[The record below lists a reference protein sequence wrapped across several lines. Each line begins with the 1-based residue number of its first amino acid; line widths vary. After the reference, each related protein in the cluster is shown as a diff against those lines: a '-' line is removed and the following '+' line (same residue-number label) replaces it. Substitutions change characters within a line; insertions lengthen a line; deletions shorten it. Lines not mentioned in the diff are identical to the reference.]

1 MPSNKPADFCV
12 PSLMAQPHP
21 KLGST
26 DNSLSRMGVHCLRSR
41 VHRFESCRGRH
52 SCIFERASSILR
64 RRGLAKPHLRTMTA
78 KSSDGYQCSPVGDAH
93 SPVRPYEVRWAK
105 TTRRRHDQHLDRH
118 RPLLGWSSGF
128 DDN

>member
-41 VHRFESCRGRH
+41 VRCS
-52 SCIFERASSILR
+52 
-64 RRGLAKPHLRTMTA
+64 
-78 KSSDGYQCSPVGDAH
+78 SPVGGAI
-93 SPVRPYEVRWAK
+93 PVFSSVH
-105 TTRRRHDQHLDRH
+105 RRFSDEGDSLSRICA
-118 RPLLGWSSGF
+118 P
-128 DDN
+128 